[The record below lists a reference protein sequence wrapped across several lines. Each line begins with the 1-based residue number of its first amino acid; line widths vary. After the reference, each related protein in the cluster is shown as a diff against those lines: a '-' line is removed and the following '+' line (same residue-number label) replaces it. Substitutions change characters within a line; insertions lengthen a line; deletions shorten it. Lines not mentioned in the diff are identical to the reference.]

1 MLAPFIASYCALDLA
16 QYGLVYLAD
25 RTAQSR
31 GRLGRVP
38 LAEEAEVLGLV
49 VRRRVIA
56 AAGEQGV
63 GGAGA
68 RGADEARPQ
77 LVLIIARHQRAVND
91 SAEVVSVL
99 VEVHLRKLAR
109 GVLKLRG
116 EPFAL
121 RAEVLPKPELHL
133 SDVAVVNR
141 PEPQRARISPRAR
154 VRDIENIPQPRR
166 AARRVQ
172 ERDALGPAPH
182 IPPHPLR
189 PHVVIRAGRSLRP
202 LGVNEHLVGEVI
214 LVVAR
219 NRSEKRCPRSI
230 AVSDAV

>member
-1 MLAPFIASYCALDLA
+1 M
-16 QYGLVYLAD
+16 
-25 RTAQSR
+25 
-31 GRLGRVP
+31 
-38 LAEEAEVLGLV
+38 
-49 VRRRVIA
+49 
-56 AAGEQGV
+56 
-63 GGAGA
+63 
-68 RGADEARPQ
+68 
-77 LVLIIARHQRAVND
+77 
-91 SAEVVSVL
+91 L
-99 VEVHLRKLAR
+99 VEIHLRELAR

-116 EPFAL
+116 QPFAL

-202 LGVNEHLVGEVI
+202 LGVNEHLVGEAVF
-214 LVVAR
+214 VVAR
-219 NRSEKRCPRSI
+219 HGAEKRRPRVVT
-230 AVSDAV
+230 VSDAA